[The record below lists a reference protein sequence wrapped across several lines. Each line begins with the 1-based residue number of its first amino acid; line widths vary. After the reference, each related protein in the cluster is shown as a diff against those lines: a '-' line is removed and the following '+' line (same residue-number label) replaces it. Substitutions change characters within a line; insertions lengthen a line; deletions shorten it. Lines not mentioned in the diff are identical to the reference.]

1 MDRRVFPIGKKAIG
15 MLAKRTRGPTV
26 PWLSLLLLLS
36 AAGCGGQ
43 SVSDLASSV
52 KDAATQGVQSVK
64 DTAQQVSQDVTGTAQ
79 NMTDKA
85 SQTLELAGTM
95 KLTVDRSVE
104 IPACYASFSRVDAA
118 GAGVLELKSY
128 RDAQGESSPSVLV
141 HASCSANTLADLT
154 GQTLAAQMFL
164 QPEAS
169 GPLWTATTQP
179 VSLKITAIDGK
190 RIRAELAGGSLTHS
204 ATGASQAVTGSFEG
218 VLP

>member
-1 MDRRVFPIGKKAIG
+1 
-15 MLAKRTRGPTV
+15 MLAKRTRCHSI
-26 PWLSLLLLLS
+26 PWLLSLLLLNVV
-36 AAGCGGQ
+36 GCGGQ

-64 DTAQQVSQDVTGTAQ
+64 DTAQQVSQDVTGAAQ
-79 NMTDKA
+79 NVTDKA

-95 KLTVDRSVE
+95 KLTVDQPVE

-128 RDAQGESSPSVLV
+128 RDAQGESQPSVLV
-141 HASCSANTLADLT
+141 HAPCSVNTLTELT

-164 QPEAS
+164 QPEAD

-204 ATGASQAVTGSFEG
+204 ATGASQSVTGVFEG